1 MIPKV
6 LVAVLVAF
14 ASLASSLAAAAVTVA
29 DRSPFAQGFWWN
41 NQRPGS
47 GFEMFNAA
55 GTAMVTWYTYEA
67 SGSAVWYTAQGPV
80 ATLGQDE
87 WPLLRHR
94 WVNGAKAPAVMVGSV
109 KVTLSS
115 SESATFAWKI
125 TDATAGPGSGT
136 HTIVPFIQSGV
147 LREVDRSGTW
157 FDPANSGWGLSL
169 LEQGDVVGG
178 ALFTYDPT
186 GEPTWAAGFERG
198 AGSVELYTSR
208 GACPACTFEES
219 RLVSAGRIGFDFAS
233 ESRLTLG
240 TANLRLAMA
249 SGVNA
254 DRAILTQLS
263 RPASTRPADRQL
275 AAFDA
280 ASLKAFLDAGLLATN
295 PLPFSDFSPAPV
307 AASTFSS
314 TNLVEAGVDE
324 ASLAKSDGRR
334 VFGYAHDPSGFTRL
348 PAIRV
353 ASVGLDGASAAY
365 LGSVALGGG
374 TAKVATAGLLV
385 YGDKLVSV
393 HGDTASSSFSPWL
406 YSMAWMAGVTQ
417 VEILDAGGS
426 LPASRWRFQQDGKLI
441 TSRRIGK
448 MLYLVTRYAPFVN
461 GLRFGISA
469 PAVVEQNRG
478 LLASTSLDALLPKAR
493 VNDGA
498 SVALLAPADIH
509 APPQGT
515 RRAAPD
521 LVIVTA
527 IDLDAERVVQALAIA
542 GSVEAVY
549 ASTGNLYL
557 ASTRQDVRDRNGA
570 LIPDGFSSPY
580 RTDIHQVA
588 LDPAG
593 LRIVGTG
600 GLEGYLDA
608 SVDRA
613 PFRLSEYQS
622 KLRVVTTSI
631 QFPSASTNRLS
642 VLEPSTL
649 APGQLKVVST
659 LPNANRPQTLGK
671 AGESLYG
678 TRFVGDRLY
687 AVTFRV
693 VDPLYV
699 VDLSDPADPKIAGA
713 LELPGFSE
721 YLHPI
726 GNGLLLGFGKDAVP
740 AFDFGDGAAGA
751 WYQGLKVAL
760 FDVSDPAR
768 PRTIDSRVIGKRG
781 SDSALLKSHHALSA
795 LSLSGDRVS
804 LAFPAKVH
812 ETTPLSGCCTPST
825 FYDWTW
831 SGLLNYEVHGTTPQ
845 TARLVDRRALTT
857 HVNPSG
863 GIFTV
868 GTDASAE
875 NARSI
880 LFPAGTVY
888 VGNGSFWHMD
898 AAGVVKGPF

>member
-1 MIPKV
+1 MIPKA
-6 LVAVLVAF
+6 LAAVLVAL
-14 ASLASSLAAAAVTVA
+14 ASLVSGPATAAVTVA

-67 SGSAVWYTAQGPV
+67 SGRAVWYTAQGPV

-94 WVNGAKAPAVMVGSV
+94 WVNGAKAPAATVGSV
-109 KVTLSS
+109 KITLTS
-115 SESATFAWKI
+115 SESATFAWTI
-125 TDATAGPGSGT
+125 TDPTAGPGSGT
-136 HTIVPFIQSGV
+136 QAIVPFIQSGV

-198 AGSVELYTSR
+198 AGSVELFASV
-208 GACPACTFEES
+208 GACPACAFAES
-219 RLVSAGRIGFDFAS
+219 RLTSAGRIAFDFAS
-233 ESRLTLG
+233 ESRLALG

-249 SGVNA
+249 SGVNPE
-254 DRAILTQLS
+254 RATLTQLS
-263 RPASTRPADRQL
+263 RPASARPADRQL

-280 ASLKAFLDAGLLATN
+280 ASLKGFLDAGMLATPAA
-295 PLPFSDFSPAPV
+295 PLVDFSPAP
-307 AASTFSS
+307 AAATFSP

-334 VFGYAHDPSGFTRL
+334 VFAYAYDPLSGARRAAL
-348 PAIRV
+348 RV
-353 ASVGLDGASAAY
+353 ARVDGDGASASFVGEVP
-365 LGSVALGGG
+365 LNGGKAL
-374 TAKVATAGLLV
+374 TTTAGLVL
-385 YGDKLVSV
+385 YGDKLASV
-393 HGDTASSSFSPWL
+393 HGNTPTSSYLPWMNAAVWAS
-406 YSMAWMAGVTQ
+406 GVTQ
-417 VEILDAGGS
+417 VEVFDASGT
-426 LPASRWRFQQDGKLI
+426 LPASRWRFEVDGYLI
-441 TSRRIGK
+441 TSRRIDAK
-448 MLYLVTRYAPFVN
+448 LYVITRFTPSVPGFAFGPSSATVLAAN
-461 GLRFGISA
+461 RQALANAGLEGM
-469 PAVVEQNRG
+469 
-478 LLASTSLDALLPKAR
+478 LPKAR
-493 VNDGA
+493 FDNGVSQPALAA
-498 SVALLAPADIH
+498 SDVY

-515 RRAAPD
+515 RRASPD
-521 LVIVTA
+521 LIMVTV
-527 IDLDAERVVQALAIA
+527 IDLAAERVVQTLAIA

-549 ASTGNLYL
+549 ASTGNLFL
-557 ASTRQDVRDRNGA
+557 ASARQDLRDRSGT
-570 LIPDGFSSPY
+570 IVPDPYGSLY
-580 RTDIHQVA
+580 RTDVHQVA
-588 LDPAG
+588 LEPAG

-600 GLEGYLDA
+600 SLEGYLDSSA
-608 SVDRA
+608 DRA
-613 PFRLSEYQS
+613 PYRLSEHQS
-622 KLRVVTTSI
+622 KLRVVTTTNQSL
-631 QFPSASTNRLS
+631 PSLANRVS
-642 VLEPSTL
+642 VLEPSTV
-649 APGQLKVVST
+649 APGQLKVLST
-659 LPNANRPQTLGK
+659 LPNANRPQPLGK
-671 AGESLYG
+671 AGESLYA

-699 VDLSDPADPKIAGA
+699 VDLSDAADPKIAGA

-721 YLHPI
+721 YLHPL

-760 FDVSDPAR
+760 FDVSDASR
-768 PRTIDSRVIGKRG
+768 PRTIASRVIGQRG
-781 SDSALLKSHHALSA
+781 SDSALLKSHHALSV
-795 LSLSGDRVS
+795 LPLGSDRVS

-812 ETTPLSGCCTPST
+812 DTVPTFGCCTPST
-825 FYDWTW
+825 FYDWSW
-831 SGLLNYEVHGTTPQ
+831 SGLMTFEVQGPTPA
-845 TARLVDRRALTT
+845 TAKLVERAALAT
-857 HVNPSG
+857 HTRSAQQPYAPLA
-863 GIFTV
+863 
-868 GTDASAE
+868 DAAGA
-875 NARSI
+875 NARSV